1 MIKQII
7 VARRDLNMPPGKL
20 AAQVAHA
27 SMGAVFQLSK
37 IWEVDGTI
45 GRRRMQVFDLN
56 ELPALDK
63 WLNESDFTKI
73 VLGVDSEE
81 ELRNLY
87 NAFTNDGLEPVLI
100 TDNGK
105 TVFNGVP
112 TATCFGLPPYESFFV
127 DQYTGHL
134 KLF

>member
-27 SMGAVFQLSK
+27 SMGAVFRFSDIKYDSNADKIQSINLSLYRN
-37 IWEVDGTI
+37 IDI
-45 GRRRMQVFDLN
+45 
-56 ELPALDK
+56 
-63 WLNESDFTKI
+63 WLNEDSFTKI
-73 VLGVDSEE
+73 VLGVNSEQ
-81 ELRNLY
+81 ELQEL
-87 NAFTNDGLEPVLI
+87 FDLLTQKGLHPVLI

-112 TATCFGLPPYESFFV
+112 TVTCFGLPPYESFFV